1 MICDAAENGHYER
14 YEYSFRSRYL
24 NFWCVNKTNL
34 IYKRNDFSNTNT
46 QLQLQLLAKRFVQN
60 SYFYK
65 LKEILLLFNLIN
77 QFAKKL

>member
-34 IYKRNDFSNTNT
+34 
-46 QLQLQLLAKRFVQN
+46 
-60 SYFYK
+60 
-65 LKEILLLFNLIN
+65 
-77 QFAKKL
+77 